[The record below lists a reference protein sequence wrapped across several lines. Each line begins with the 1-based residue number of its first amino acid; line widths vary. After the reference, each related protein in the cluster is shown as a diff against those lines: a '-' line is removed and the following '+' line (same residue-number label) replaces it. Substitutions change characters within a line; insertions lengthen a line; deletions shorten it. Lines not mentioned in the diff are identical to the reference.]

1 MKKLSLISLLVLA
14 SLGLSSCGYIHNH
27 QGHHGKKFH
36 DKHAKYMEEHFKKA
50 DKNNDGFISKKE
62 HEQCS
67 KTKFSKMDLNKD
79 GKISKE
85 EMDSFN
91 KAKLSNHHKKD

>member
-1 MKKLSLISLLVLA
+1 MKKLSLVIVSA
-14 SLGLSSCGYIHNH
+14 SVILSSCSYIHH
-27 QGHHGKKFH
+27 GHHGKKFH

-50 DKNNDGFISKKE
+50 DKDNDGFISKKE

-67 KTKFSKMDLNKD
+67 NTKFSKMDLNKD

-85 EMDSFN
+85 EMDNFKTTKWKN
-91 KAKLSNHHKKD
+91 RHK